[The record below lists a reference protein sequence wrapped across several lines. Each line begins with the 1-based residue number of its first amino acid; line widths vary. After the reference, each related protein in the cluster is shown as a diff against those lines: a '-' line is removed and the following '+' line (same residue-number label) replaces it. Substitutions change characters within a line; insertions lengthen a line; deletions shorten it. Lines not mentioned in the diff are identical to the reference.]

1 MHDSQNVE
9 IPVGALAMKSY
20 FAAPEGTPHPAVIL
34 LQEIFGVNAEMRRIA
49 DLLAEAGYAAL
60 AINYYHRSDPDLDLD
75 YNDEGM
81 KHGMAAATK
90 TSRAT
95 YREDIEAAITWLNER
110 PEVASGR
117 IATWGF
123 CMGGSVAFYSA
134 TLPGVKAAVAFYG
147 GSIASPF
154 ASGEAEAIS
163 DVAAV
168 RAPIFLVYGG
178 RDHYITPEKIARTEE
193 ALKTAGKAY
202 ELKVYPDQDHGFFR
216 RSSTTFS
223 TPAVAD
229 AWSRVQT
236 FLAKV

>member
-1 MHDSQNVE
+1 MHDSRKVE
-9 IPVGALAMKSY
+9 IPVGDLAMKSY
-20 FAAPEGTPHPAVIL
+20 FAAPEGGRHPAVIL
-34 LQEIFGVNAEMRRIA
+34 LQEIFGVNAEMRRITA
-49 DLLAEAGYAAL
+49 LLAEAGYAAL
-60 AINYYHRSDPDLDLD
+60 AINYYHRSDPDLDLP

-81 KHGMAAATK
+81 ELGMAAASK

-95 YREDIEAAITWLNER
+95 YRADIMAAIAWLNAR
-110 PEVASGR
+110 PEVARGR

-123 CMGGSVAFYSA
+123 CMGGAVAFYSA
-134 TLPGVKAAVAFYG
+134 TLPGITAAVAFYG

-154 ASGEAEAIS
+154 ASGEPEALS

-168 RAPIFLVYGG
+168 RAPLFLVYGG
-178 RDHYITPEKIARTEE
+178 RDQHITPAQVARTEE
-193 ALKTAGKAY
+193 ALKAAGKAY
-202 ELKVYPDQDHGFFR
+202 ELRVYPDQDHGFFR

-229 AWSRVQT
+229 AWSRVQA